1 MNLSRLRYF
10 LAVADAQN
18 IARAARAL
26 NIAQPALSRQLR
38 VLEEEVG
45 SALFERHPKGVR
57 LTPAGAAL
65 FEHAREAVRSADAGL
80 TAARV
85 AGATSSVVHVSPPD
99 WPHRADL
106 VATAV
111 VALRD
116 RMPDVEVVFNVAPWT
131 VSPTSLRNGTIDVGF
146 GVIPVTVPGEPDL
159 SAELLLPEPG
169 LSALIPARH
178 PLAGRSSVS
187 LIDLKDLPALIPPR
201 DVVGALHDQMAAVI
215 RSGGYEPKI
224 VDAPLNYSAASHLA
238 AVGAGW
244 ILTVNSAAQ
253 HPPPGTVVLPIDDAT
268 LLCGFFALTRAD
280 DTRPAVTAFIEC
292 LHEAAGADAQQ
303 HSRA

>member
-38 VLEEEVG
+38 VLEDEVG
-45 SALFERHPKGVR
+45 SALFERYAKGVR
-57 LTPAGAAL
+57 LTPAGSAL
-65 FEHAREAVRSADAGL
+65 LEHAREAVRSADAGL

-85 AGATSSVVHVSPPD
+85 AAASTTVVNVSPPD

-106 VATAV
+106 VAAAV
-111 VALRD
+111 VALRE
-116 RMPDVEVVFNVAPWT
+116 RMPDVEVAFNVAPWT
-131 VSPTSLRNGTIDVGF
+131 VSPTSLRSGAIDLGF
-146 GVIPVTVPGEPDL
+146 GVIPVDAPKDPDL

-169 LSALIPARH
+169 LSALLPARH
-178 PLAGRSSVS
+178 PLARRSSVR
-187 LIDLKDLPALIPPR
+187 LLDLKELPALIPPR
-201 DVVGALHDQMAAVI
+201 AAGGARHDQMAAVI

-224 VDAPLNYSAASHLA
+224 VDAPLNYSAASQLA

-253 HPPPGTVVLPIDDAT
+253 HTPPGTVVLPIDDAT
-268 LLCGFFALTRAD
+268 LMCGFYVLTRAG
-280 DTRPAVTAFIEC
+280 DTRPALTAFLEC
-292 LHEAAGADAQQ
+292 LREAAVAEA
-303 HSRA
+303 